1 MIKFTRHHLE
11 ISLPIAY
18 ALLAFC
24 PRASEEYRTT
34 LGVGIEADALS
45 ASDARTGLRFIL
57 PTPAPTKHQRKVWS
71 RSMLQDA
78 IKAARDAKLATV
90 KLRYRDVNKVRTNY
104 PVRFADLAAVMNHE
118 PDGTPHLIPSNP
130 PEQSPYCDGYGYDAR
145 LLARLAPVQRACSG
159 VRATVIQ
166 MRGEC
171 DPLMFQVKGKNHTAH
186 VAIMPR
192 VTER

>member
-45 ASDARTGLRFIL
+45 ASDAFTGLRFIL
-57 PTPAPTKHQRKVWS
+57 PTPTPTKHQRKVWS
-71 RSMLQDA
+71 RSVLQDA
-78 IKAARDAKLATV
+78 IKAARDAKRATA
-90 KLRYRDVNKVRTNY
+90 KLRYRDVNKVRTTE
-104 PVRFADLAAVMNHE
+104 PVKFADLAAVMNHE
-118 PDGTPHLIPSNP
+118 PDETPRLQPNNP
-130 PEQSPYCDGYGYDAR
+130 PEQSFYCDGYGYDAR
-145 LLARLAPVQRACSG
+145 FLARLASVQRACS
-159 VRATVIQ
+159 ATRSTILQ
-166 MRGEC
+166 MRGER
-171 DPLMFQVKGKNHTAH
+171 DPLMFQVKGQSNTAH

-192 VTER
+192 VTE